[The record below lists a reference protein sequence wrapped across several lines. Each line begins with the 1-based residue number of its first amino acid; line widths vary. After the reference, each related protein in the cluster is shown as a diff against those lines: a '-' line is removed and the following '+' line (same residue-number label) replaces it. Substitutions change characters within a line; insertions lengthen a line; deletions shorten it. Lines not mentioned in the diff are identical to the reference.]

1 MSVKC
6 GNRDT
11 PCGFSAGHF
20 RKEARMCSRKTS

>member
-11 PCGFSAGHF
+11 PCGFSAGQLG
-20 RKEARMCSRKTS
+20 KEARMCSRKMS